1 MSQPVT
7 VYDRAGREITLP
19 SIARTAR
26 EMGIHVTQLQRRL
39 KDGNWIRREGYV
51 SVRVRKAV

>member
-39 KDGNWIRREGYV
+39 KDGNWILRPGYV
-51 SVRVRKAV
+51 AVKVKRA

>member
-39 KDGNWIRREGYV
+39 KDGGWIRREGYV
-51 SVRVRKAV
+51 PVRVRTV

>member
-1 MSQPVT
+1 MSRAVT

-39 KDGNWIRREGYV
+39 KDGNWIRREGYCA
-51 SVRVRKAV
+51 VRVRV

>member
-26 EMGIHVTQLQRRL
+26 EMGVPASTLRNRV

-51 SVRVRKAV
+51 SVRVRV

>member
-7 VYDRAGREITLP
+7 VYDRDGREITLP

-39 KDGNWIRREGYV
+39 KDGCWIQREGYV
-51 SVRVRKAV
+51 SVRVRRA

>member
-1 MSQPVT
+1 MVPVI
-7 VYDRAGREITLP
+7 VFDRQGREMRMP
-19 SIARTAR
+19 SIARAAR

>member
-7 VYDRAGREITLP
+7 VYDRAGREVTLP

-39 KDGNWIRREGYV
+39 KDGCWIRREGYV
-51 SVRVRKAV
+51 SVRVKRG